1 MLGREGDTQGRHNG
15 VWIPIDAIARV
26 ERCVSERIDN
36 VTTLVEVSPS
46 PEQHQLENRTPTVAT
61 CPCDVR
67 HHEGWKLERVSLQK
81 WSRKQCKSDNWQ
93 LIFLNGSTRSFVDKA
108 SVLVLEAYDGCSKIY
123 TTKLANSLVT
133 SAHFIHDFPIC
144 YSNSCYECRLSFLP
158 FRVLLGPTPRG
169 VKHTF
174 PFVHEIGHEVR
185 MRVPPHF
192 LVCVR
197 TFVLEPCGVHITT
210 TTHLLDKWCSRRLPA
225 HPRSNSTDLV
235 CCSSLSR
242 GKLGACTCV
251 GSETHWLWL
260 E

>member
-133 SAHFIHDFPIC
+133 SAHFIHDFSIR
-144 YSNSCYECRLSFLP
+144 YSNSCCVCRLAFLP
-158 FRVLLGPTPRG
+158 FRVLLGPMPRG
-169 VKHTF
+169 LKHTF
-174 PFVHEIGHEVR
+174 PFVDEFATKLAQY
-185 MRVPPHF
+185 PHLISSF
-192 LVCVR
+192 VFARLCWSRAVC
-197 TFVLEPCGVHITT
+197 T
-210 TTHLLDKWCSRRLPA
+210 SRRQRISLTSGA
-225 HPRSNSTDLV
+225 RGASQLIHAAIPRISCAVRLSLV
-235 CCSSLSR
+235 AS
-242 GKLGACTCV
+242 
-251 GSETHWLWL
+251 
-260 E
+260 